1 MSRGPEVVVT
11 VGGGGVGKTTTSV
24 ALALASAHSGRR
36 TLLVTI
42 DPARRLAGV
51 LGVPLG
57 STVVDV
63 PGAHGARLAALMPD
77 ARGSMSA
84 FIDDLFE
91 EEQEARAHLM
101 QNRLFVALS
110 DAVAGVHELVAMSLV
125 ARAAASQE
133 FDRVVIDTAPSR
145 HALDFVAYP
154 ARLAALLGSK
164 TVAWFAGVAE
174 RATRPGPSARP
185 GVLSWGAGRVETLL
199 AKITGPHLLA
209 DTASLFGDLARVR
222 ERFLLRTRDASDVL
236 LGDATAFVVV
246 TAPTP
251 AALDDARFLD
261 QRLARLHRP
270 PSAFLLNRAGDDGA
284 LAQFAALRG
293 VAMSPELRA
302 AVDSVEREE
311 RGRAELSARFVGE
324 LRGFTRGRPL
334 VALPTHEASSP
345 REVAKRLAEELLRS
359 GVLERLGRSS

>member
-1 MSRGPEVVVT
+1 VSRGPEVVVT

-24 ALALASAHSGRR
+24 ALALASARSGRR

-57 STVVDV
+57 PAVVDV

-77 ARGSMSA
+77 ARGSMRA

-91 EEQEARAHLM
+91 EEQEARAHLL

-125 ARAAASQE
+125 ARAAASGE

-154 ARLAALLGSK
+154 ARLAALLGGK
-164 TVAWFAGVAE
+164 TVTWFAGVAE
-174 RATRPGPSARP
+174 RAARSAPTARS
-185 GVLSWGAGRVETLL
+185 GVLSWGAGRVEALL
-199 AKITGPHLLA
+199 AKITGPHLLS

-261 QRLARLHRP
+261 QRLTRLHRP
-270 PSAFLLNRAGDDGA
+270 PAAFLMNRAADDGA
-284 LAQFAALRG
+284 LAKLATLG
-293 VAMSPELRA
+293 EVARSPELRA
-302 AVDSVEREE
+302 ALDSLEREE
-311 RGRAELSARFVGE
+311 RARAELSARFLGE
-324 LRGFTRGRPL
+324 LQGFLRGRPL
-334 VALPTHEASSP
+334 VALPTHEAASP
-345 REVAKRLAEELLRS
+345 REVATRLAGDLGRS